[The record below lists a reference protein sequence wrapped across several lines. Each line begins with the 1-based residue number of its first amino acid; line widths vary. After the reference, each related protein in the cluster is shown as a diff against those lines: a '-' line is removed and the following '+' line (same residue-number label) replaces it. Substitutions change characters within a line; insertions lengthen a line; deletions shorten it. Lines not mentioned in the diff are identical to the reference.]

1 MLERGGGCN
10 CCITALIYVS
20 ATTLVRHP
28 YVICIVHAV
37 KVACV
42 VNNGAKMA
50 AERKPIADIYSF
62 NQPLTKGDTDTENPL
77 ILDLMAET
85 T

>member
-1 MLERGGGCN
+1 M
-10 CCITALIYVS
+10 S
-20 ATTLVRHP
+20 HP
-28 YVICIVHAV
+28 YVICIAHAV

-42 VNNGAKMA
+42 VNNSAEMA

-62 NQPLTKGDTDTENPL
+62 NHPLTKGDTDTENPL
-77 ILDLMAET
+77 ILDLMEET